1 MIGPVSSTGRAMMA
15 SLQQAI
21 QSGMPPDQAV
31 QYVKGMATQGIA
43 PLADLYAMMNQFQRL
58 KQAPVQMPQTPPT
71 IKDQLSMMDQQRQM
85 QERAMRQGLGA
96 MNAGAM
102 ENPSFAGGG
111 IVAFQEGGA
120 AEDRTS
126 EIDFSKM
133 TPEQLEMLARGKDVK
148 VAKAAFK
155 EQLRR
160 SGYRS
165 PGELFSQY
173 AEAVKAGIPT
183 GPAIRFDM
191 SGGAPE
197 YMKDEQGR
205 IRTPGMGKPVTS
217 SITEGIV
224 PMQRPKAVEP
234 VVEQSAVPTST
245 GFVPTSPFASPQEAG
260 AAFDRALAVAQ
271 RDVPQATRPAAS
283 TGSSTS
289 GVRGGAGSGGRYA
302 ELRKDVE
309 GRKFEEIEDTY
320 SGEEKTRIDKAL
332 AGLTADKKDAVRMAL
347 AQAGFRMAAAAS
359 RAGRQRTTGLG
370 ALAEGAIGGME
381 QYNAA
386 QKELR
391 QTERQLNKEMAE
403 LRKYQDQVARGERTA
418 NREFEEKKQRDL
430 LQLDMQAEQIRQFNA
445 ELGQRLQIAG
455 MQYAGEGSAGT
466 VRNKALDVNIL
477 NAQLENAQ
485 NDLQN
490 LRFAAPGGIKLNS
503 PEHATLIQAAQKR
516 VNDLN
521 RQLSGLLSGA
531 SGTAAMTGGTGPYSK
546 MSDAEFRALLR
557 KEAGI

>member
-1 MIGPVSSTGRAMMA
+1 MMA

-21 QSGMPPDQAV
+21 QSGMPPDQAI
-31 QYVKGMATQGIA
+31 QYVKGMATQGVA

-85 QERAMRQGLGA
+85 QERAMGQGLGG

-102 ENPSFAGGG
+102 ETPQFAGGG
-111 IVAFQEGGA
+111 IVALAEGGT
-120 AEDRTS
+120 AEDGTS
-126 EIDFSKM
+126 GIDFSKM
-133 TPEQLEMLARGKDVK
+133 SSEQLEMLSRGKDVE

-173 AEAVKAGIPT
+173 TEAVKAGIPT
-183 GPAIRFDM
+183 GPAIKFDM
-191 SGGAPE
+191 SGGAPA

-224 PMQRPKAVEP
+224 PMQRPEAVEP
-234 VVEQSAVPTST
+234 IVTQSAVPTGT
-245 GFVPTSPFASPQEAG
+245 GFVPNSPFASPQEAG
-260 AAFDRALAVAQ
+260 AAFDRALTVAQ
-271 RDVPQATRPAAS
+271 RDVPQDTRPAVSVPPAAS
-283 TGSSTS
+283 GA
-289 GVRGGAGSGGRYA
+289 RGGAGSRDRYA

-309 GRKFEEIEDTY
+309 GRRFEEIEDQF
-320 SGEEKTRIDKAL
+320 SPEEEKRISKAL
-332 AGLTADKKDAVRMAL
+332 TGLTAEKKDAVRMAL

-391 QTERQLNKEMAE
+391 QTERQLSRDMAD

-418 NREFEEKKQRDL
+418 KRDFEERKTRDIL
-430 LQLDMQAEQIRQFNA
+430 DLEVKSEQLRQFNA
-445 ELGQRLQIAG
+445 ELGQRMKIAG
-455 MQYAGEGSAGT
+455 MQYGGEDSAGAARIKT
-466 VRNKALDVNIL
+466 LDVNIL
-477 NAQLENAQ
+477 NAQLEDARNE
-485 NDLQN
+485 LQN
-490 LRFAAPGGIKLNS
+490 IRTIPPASVKLNS
-503 PEHATLIQAAQKR
+503 PEHAALIQTAQKR

-546 MSDAEFRALLR
+546 MSDAEFKALLR